1 MHAEY
6 DSDDPEELVLAGE
19 EAREADRE
27 PNEEGV
33 DSHEEDDDDDEE
45 EDNEYDEDGNIDD
58 DDDEEEAEEEDVGDD
73 DEDDDEWEPMSVQEI
88 VAELEESARS
98 DQDLTISWEGSNMV
112 GSMVHF
118 TEEEM
123 DELLEAISRSVGS
136 GDNSWD
142 RLIKCIAVDVNDP
155 HHDWN
160 LARRITTMLDRLSLT
175 SLEWFAIE
183 ERPSFLEVP
192 DEQPWKPHV
201 VDHYLEWMTTTA
213 SIPQPERLSHLFLE
227 SLGAHPEVW
236 SPFVAQFSSVQELYL
251 TLREEGEGWRD
262 NPHAARHAR
271 ALASSLRARSR
282 LRSLTLRVL
291 ATGLSD
297 ILSRLLRGLVSVP
310 TLTKFNFSVHV
321 DGAGRPE
328 SGPYGSEVAIVDVY
342 KLVALT
348 PSLTDV
354 TIHVDESFAVLHGL
368 LEKHNVTLERITF
381 CEHVQDS
388 DTKAKIEWLL
398 TLNRYNR
405 RCLLG
410 TAPDPVEEIAAPSV
424 PGGGHAP
431 PPRPAGLRSP
441 MPAAAWPRVL
451 GRISSDHRA
460 DVMYHFLGKMP
471 KPLLL
476 GLSPVGR
483 GLKGASPASD
493 VAPED

>member
-1 MHAEY
+1 MNAEY
-6 DSDDPEELVLAGE
+6 DSDYPEGLLLAGE
-19 EAREADRE
+19 EAREAERE
-27 PNEEGV
+27 PHEEGV
-33 DSHEEDDDDDEE
+33 DSHEVDDDDEE
-45 EDNEYDEDGNIDD
+45 EDEDNEYDEDDNID

-73 DEDDDEWEPMSVQEI
+73 EDEAEWDPMSVQDI

-98 DQDLTISWEGSNMV
+98 DHDLTIAWEGSNMV
-112 GSMVHF
+112 GSMVNF

-123 DELLEAISRSVGS
+123 DELLEAISRSVVS

-142 RLIKCIAVDVNDP
+142 RLIKCIVVDVNDP
-155 HHDWN
+155 YHDLD
-160 LARRITTMLDRLSLT
+160 LARRITSILDRLTLT

-213 SIPQPERLSHLFLE
+213 SIPRPERLSHLFLE
-227 SLGAHPEVW
+227 SLGANPEVW
-236 SPFVAQFSSVQELYL
+236 SPFVARFSSVQELYL
-251 TLREEGEGWRD
+251 TLREGEGWRD
-262 NPHAARHAR
+262 NPHAARHAH
-271 ALASSLRARSR
+271 ALASSLRTRSR
-282 LRSLTLRVL
+282 LRTLTLRVL
-291 ATGLSD
+291 ATGFAD
-297 ILSRLLRGLVSVP
+297 ILSRLLRALVSVP
-310 TLTKFNFSVHV
+310 TLTKFDFSAHV

-328 SGPYGSEVAIVDVY
+328 SGPYGPEVAIVDVY
-342 KLVALT
+342 QLVALT
-348 PSLTDV
+348 PSLKDV
-354 TIHVDESFAVLHGL
+354 KLHVDENFAVLHGL
-368 LEKHNVTLERITF
+368 LEKHNVTLERIAF

-410 TAPDPVEEIAAPSV
+410 TAPDPVEEMEAPSV
-424 PGGGHAP
+424 PGGGQVPH
-431 PPRPAGLRSP
+431 PRPAAFQLP
-441 MPAAAWPRVL
+441 IPAAAWPLVL

-460 DVMYHFLGKMP
+460 DVMFHFLGKMP

-476 GLSPVGR
+476 GLSPAGR